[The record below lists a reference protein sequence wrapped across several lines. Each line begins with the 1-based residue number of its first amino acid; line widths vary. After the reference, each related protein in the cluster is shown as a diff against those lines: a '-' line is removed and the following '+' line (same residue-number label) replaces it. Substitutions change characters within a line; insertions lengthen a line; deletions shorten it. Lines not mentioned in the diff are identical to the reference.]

1 MVIFVMAVF
10 VLLLTVPLLYEMNE
24 DKVDTYAEK
33 ATGELK
39 KRYNALDDKVLRKI
53 PKIPFMKDN
62 KQH

>member
-1 MVIFVMAVF
+1 MVILVMAVF
-10 VLLLTVPLLYEMNE
+10 VMLLTVPLLYEMNE

-39 KRYNALDDKVLRKI
+39 KRYNELDNKVLRKI
-53 PKIPFMKDN
+53 PKIPFMHN